1 MLKQGLYPESH
12 GIINNF
18 MYDPDL
24 NKTFSLFTNEKS
36 NPEWYGGGTG
46 KWVYIYEYVAN
57 KVKIYIDNIW

>member
-1 MLKQGLYPESH
+1 MISVYVLIQGLYPESH

-36 NPEWYGGGTG
+36 NSEWYGGEPV
-46 KWVYIYEYVAN
+46 KWISVHMI
-57 KVKIYIDNIW
+57 